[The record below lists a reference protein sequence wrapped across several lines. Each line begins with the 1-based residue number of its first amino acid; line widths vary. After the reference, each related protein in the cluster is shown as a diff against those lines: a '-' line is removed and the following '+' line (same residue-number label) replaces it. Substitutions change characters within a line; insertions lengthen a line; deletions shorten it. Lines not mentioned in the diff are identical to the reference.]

1 MAQAQGFTTDQ
12 LVTLASMVE
21 KEAGQPNDFFYVSE
35 VFRNRLK
42 SPGYFPF
49 LQSDATV
56 LYEIHHETGTR
67 PKHVT
72 HEDTELPV
80 PYNTYTNQGLPPG
93 PISNPSATA
102 MLAAIR
108 EGRFQRKPLTLESV
122 AEFQNAN
129 EVYDAEVAE
138 QADKAD
144 PDEDPTGAAPA
155 EGREAV

>member
-1 MAQAQGFTTDQ
+1 MLDVKLGPLEWALRIEPLDGSEPYEVVTTPSEFARADEFIDS
-12 LVTLASMVE
+12 LRASGNHSERWLTLKA
-21 KEAGQPNDFFYVSE
+21 
-35 VFRNRLK
+35 
-42 SPGYFPF
+42 
-49 LQSDATV
+49 
-56 LYEIHHETGTR
+56 
-67 PKHVT
+67 
-72 HEDTELPV
+72 LP
-80 PYNTYTNQGLPPG
+80 
-93 PISNPSATA
+93 ATA